1 MELRHYLVIVWRG
14 RWLIVLA
21 VAASVAAALAFSAR
35 AAPVYEATAKI
46 FIGPRTATTGD
57 LSAALEELSFSRE
70 FIGSYAELL
79 KSRPLAER
87 VVDKESL
94 SARPEELV
102 TRIKTRIIPD
112 TRIIELS
119 VTDSSAAGAQGIANA
134 LAEIFVA
141 EGVQEFGGAAGVR
154 ARILEPA
161 LPPTRP
167 VSPNPRRDGL
177 LGGGLGLALGVG
189 IAFLLAQLDTT
200 LRSREDV
207 ERSLAPVPVLA
218 AIPRASR
225 KRQRVPWF
233 ELDPMSP
240 TAEAFRTLRTNL
252 LQSSGERPLQR
263 VLVTSPCDEEGKTTV
278 AVNLAASMAAAGIRT
293 ILVESD
299 LRRPVAHEYF
309 GTPVSP
315 GITDAVF
322 GRCEITQAIQ
332 RTGIANL
339 AVLPAGTLPPN
350 PFEVLASGRMT
361 EVLEKVSEHADVL
374 VLDSPPALAVA
385 DASVLAPHVDGVILV
400 VRSRRTQVARAQE
413 AKGAFLPL
421 PVGVLGVVI
430 NDVRPDRDHYNHRY
444 YRRSHREQGK
454 RQFGRRKRRQK
465 QWLFEEGPRAT
476 TASPGFLSPTGL
488 GSARNAAES
497 PVAVSR
503 LSPRPPPASPARST
517 REDSLADGPR
527 PPQIH
532 GNREP
537 AAPRPEPSLG
547 RGRPARGRHSD
558 EA

>member
-14 RWLIVLA
+14 RWLVLLA

-35 AAPVYEATAKI
+35 AVPVYEARAKI
-46 FIGPRTATTGD
+46 FIGPRAATVGD

-70 FIGSYAELL
+70 FLGSYAELL

-87 VVDKESL
+87 VVEVESL
-94 SARPEELV
+94 SARPAELV
-102 TRIKTRIIPD
+102 NRIKTRIIPD

-134 LAEIFVA
+134 LAEIFVT

-154 ARILEPA
+154 AKIFEPA

-167 VSPNPRRDGL
+167 VIPNTRRDGL

-189 IAFLLAQLDTT
+189 MAFLLAQLDTT
-200 LRSREDV
+200 LRSREQV

-225 KRQRVPWF
+225 KRKRMPWF
-233 ELDPMSP
+233 ELDPKSP

-252 LQSSGERPLQR
+252 HQSSAERPLRR

-278 AVNLAASMAAAGIRT
+278 AVNLAASMAAAGINT

-309 GTPVSP
+309 GTPASP

-322 GRCEITQAIQ
+322 GRCEITQAIH
-332 RTGIANL
+332 RTRMANL

-350 PFEVLASGRMT
+350 PSEVLASRRMT
-361 EVLEKVSEHADVL
+361 EILEKASGHADL
-374 VLDSPPALAVA
+374 LILDSPPALAVA
-385 DASVLAPHVDGVILV
+385 DASVVAPHVDGVILV
-400 VRSRRTQVARAQE
+400 IRSRRTHLASAQE
-413 AKGAFLPL
+413 AKAAFLPL
-421 PVGVLGVVI
+421 PVGILGVVV

-444 YRRSHREQGK
+444 YRHSHREQ
-454 RQFGRRKRRQK
+454 RTRPFGRRKRGQK
-465 QWLFEEGPRAT
+465 QWLFEEGSRAT
-476 TASPGFLSPTGL
+476 TVSPDFLSSESL
-488 GSARNAAES
+488 GSARSAAES
-497 PVAVSR
+497 PVVASR
-503 LSPRPPPASPARST
+503 LSPRPQPPGRARST
-517 REDSLADGPR
+517 REDSLSD
-527 PPQIH
+527 
-532 GNREP
+532 
-537 AAPRPEPSLG
+537 APR
-547 RGRPARGRHSD
+547 
-558 EA
+558 

>member
-1 MELRHYLVIVWRG
+1 MELRHHLVIVWRG

-35 AAPVYEATAKI
+35 AAPVYEAEAKI
-46 FIGPRTATTGD
+46 FIGPRAAMAGD

-70 FIGSYAELL
+70 FLGSYAELL

-87 VVDKESL
+87 VVEVESL
-94 SARPEELV
+94 SAQPAELV
-102 TRIKTRIIPD
+102 NRIKTQIIPD

-119 VTDSSAAGAQGIANA
+119 VTDSSAAGAQRIANA
-134 LAEIFVA
+134 LAEIFVS

-161 LPPTRP
+161 LRPTRP

-189 IAFLLAQLDTT
+189 MAFLLAQLDTT
-200 LRSREDV
+200 LRSRDEV
-207 ERSLAPVPVLA
+207 ERALAPIPVLA
-218 AIPRASR
+218 AIPRGSR
-225 KRQRVPWF
+225 KRKRVPWF

-252 LQSSGERPLQR
+252 LQSSAERPLRR

-278 AVNLAASMAAAGIRT
+278 AVNLAASMASAGINT

-309 GTPVSP
+309 GTPASP

-350 PFEVLASGRMT
+350 PSEVLASRRMT
-361 EVLEKVSEHADVL
+361 EVLEKASGHADVL
-374 VLDSPPALAVA
+374 ILDSPPALAVA
-385 DASVLAPHVDGVILV
+385 DASVVAPHVDGVILV
-400 VRSRRTQVARAQE
+400 VRSRRTHLARAQE
-413 AKGAFLPL
+413 AKSAFLPL
-421 PVGVLGVVI
+421 PVGILGVVI
-430 NDVRPDRDHYNHRY
+430 NDVSPDRDHYNHRY
-444 YRRSHREQGK
+444 YRRSHREQ
-454 RQFGRRKRRQK
+454 RRRHFGRRKRRQK
-465 QWLFEEGPRAT
+465 QWSFEESPRAT
-476 TASPGFLSPTGL
+476 TVFPGFLPPKGL
-488 GSARNAAES
+488 GSARSAAES
-497 PVAVSR
+497 PVAASGF
-503 LSPRPPPASPARST
+503 SPRPQPAGPARST
-517 REDSLADGPR
+517 REDSLSDAPR
-527 PPQIH
+527 QPQIH
-532 GNREP
+532 GSREP
-537 AAPRPEPSLG
+537 APRPEPSLG
-547 RGRPARGRHSD
+547 RGSAARGRHSD